1 MIPKKQFLT
10 PCILA
15 FALVLLVFSCKEAKT
30 QGASEIAIEESFN
43 DSLGVQLVV
52 LGTIQDAGSPQIGCA
67 RDCCKNLLENPDLT
81 RNVVALG
88 LADRRYQKNYL
99 IEATPDIGQQL
110 GAFNAI
116 TYSPPDRLPD
126 GVFLTHAHIGH
137 YTGLMYFGKEAL
149 NANKLPVYAMPRM
162 RSFLAQ
168 NGPWGQLVLNEN
180 IRLAALKADQAKEL
194 TPSLKVT
201 PFGVPHRDEYSE
213 TVGYLIEGPN
223 KKALFIPDIDK
234 WGRWDKSIIQAISE
248 VDYALID
255 ATFYD
260 GEELDTRNIS
270 EIPHPFVIESMA
282 LFDELPASE
291 KDKIYFIHFN
301 HTNPLIN
308 TESEQY
314 KAVIRNGYHAASFRQ
329 VLEL

>member
-1 MIPKKQFLT
+1 MILIKQFLT
-10 PCILA
+10 PYILA
-15 FALVLLVFSCKEAKT
+15 FAVVMLVFSCKEVKT
-30 QGASEIAIEESFN
+30 QGVSEIAIEESFN

-52 LGTIQDAGSPQIGCA
+52 LGNIQDAGSPQIGCA
-67 RDCCKNLLENPDLT
+67 KDCCKNLLENPDPI

-88 LADRRYQKNYL
+88 LADRKYQKTYL

-116 TYSPPDRLPD
+116 AFYPPDRLPD

-149 NANKLPVYAMPRM
+149 NANRLLVYAMPKM
-162 RSFLAQ
+162 RSFLTQ

-180 IRLAALKADQAKEL
+180 IQLADLKADQAMEL
-194 TPSLKVT
+194 TPALKVT
-201 PFGVPHRDEYSE
+201 PFRVPHRDEYSE
-213 TVGYLIEGPN
+213 TVGYHIEGPN

-234 WGRWDKSIIQAISE
+234 WERWDKSIIKAISE
-248 VDYALID
+248 VDYAFID

-260 GEELDTRNIS
+260 GEELDARDIS
-270 EIPHPFVIESMA
+270 EIPHPFVVESMT
-282 LFDELPASE
+282 LFDELPTSE

-314 KAVIRNGYHAASFRQ
+314 KAVIRNGYHVASFRQ
-329 VLEL
+329 ILEL